1 MFRIGTG
8 CGRAEARPYHKKPTP
23 EGVDHARFRGM
34 VPSLAG
40 KYVQIQQFLLA
51 DYAIIDTRRGLHPE
65 LASAGIAVVL

>member
-1 MFRIGTG
+1 
-8 CGRAEARPYHKKPTP
+8 
-23 EGVDHARFRGM
+23 M